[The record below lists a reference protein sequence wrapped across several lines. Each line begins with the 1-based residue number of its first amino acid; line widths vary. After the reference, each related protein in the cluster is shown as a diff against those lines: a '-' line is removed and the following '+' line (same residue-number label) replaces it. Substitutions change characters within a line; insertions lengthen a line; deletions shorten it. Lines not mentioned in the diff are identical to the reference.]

1 VQLVLGLTVATAGAA
16 ALRARLRAVRECRAC
31 HGYGVQRCKL
41 CSGKGT
47 IEWEGKMAHREPCP
61 MCLGRR
67 MNSCTCCG
75 GGPILARNLFAHKHR
90 HGADAQPTFGAP
102 QGPLAGQSPRLVAAL
117 RRLRGLEDNEEVRFQ
132 QSEKF
137 KEEIM
142 MD

>member
-1 VQLVLGLTVATAGAA
+1 MQLVVGITVATAAAA

-61 MCLGRR
+61 MCLGKRLI
-67 MNSCTCCG
+67 SCTCCG
-75 GGPILARNLFAHKHR
+75 GGPILARNVFQHKAR
-90 HGADAQPTFGAP
+90 RGADGQPTFGA
-102 QGPLAGQSPRLVAAL
+102 QGPLIGQSPRLVATL
-117 RRLRGLEDNEEVRFQ
+117 RRLRGLEDNEEVRLQ
-132 QSEKF
+132 QSEEF

-142 MD
+142 AD